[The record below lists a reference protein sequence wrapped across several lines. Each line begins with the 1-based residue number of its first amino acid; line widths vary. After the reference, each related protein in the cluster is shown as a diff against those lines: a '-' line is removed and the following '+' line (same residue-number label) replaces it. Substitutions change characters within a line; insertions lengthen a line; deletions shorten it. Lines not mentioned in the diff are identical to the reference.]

1 MYYSVSKGIRK
12 DGTDYEN
19 KFNRYEIA
27 QTALFAAFATYLY
40 VSAD

>member
-1 MYYSVSKGIRK
+1 M

-19 KFNRYEIA
+19 KFNRYENCTDSA
-27 QTALFAAFATYLY
+27 VCCTLLRNLY